1 MRQWFYADSGQ
12 QRGPVSE
19 SELRNLLETSRIP
32 ADTKVWTEG
41 MQDWRAASEIS
52 ELAFSPY
59 AAPQAGLNDEVVWD
73 DYTPSG
79 SQVRPWIRYWARTFD
94 TLIFMFG
101 SAILIAVLNPALIE
115 ESNDTLFGIIV
126 LLAYNFVEP
135 VMLSAFGYT
144 PMKWLLKVRVRNA
157 DKSKLGYMKALSR
170 TFKVWIKG
178 QGLGIPLIALI
189 TQITSYNHLKNNGVT
204 SWDQEAGIEVSHQ
217 DIEWWRWVAVL
228 MVLAGIMA
236 LIVLGSEQA

>member
-1 MRQWFYADSGQ
+1 MTQWFYADSGQ
-12 QRGPVSE
+12 QRGPIGE

-41 MQDWRAASEIS
+41 MQDWREASEVP

-59 AAPQAGLNDEVVWD
+59 AAPQACLDPEVVWD

-79 SQVRPWIRYWARTFD
+79 SQVRPWVRYWARTFD
-94 TLIFMFG
+94 TLIFISG
-101 SAILIAVLNPALIE
+101 SGILIGVLNPALIE

-135 VMLSAFGYT
+135 VMLSIFGYT

-157 DKSKLGYMKALSR
+157 DRSKLSYAKALIR

-178 QGLGIPLIALI
+178 QGLGIPLISLI
-189 TQITSYNHLKNNGVT
+189 THITSYNTLNNHGVT
-204 SWDQEAGIEVSHQ
+204 WWDRDAGIEVSHQ
-217 DIEWWRWVAVL
+217 EIEWWRWVSILVV
-228 MVLAGIMA
+228 MAGIVA
-236 LIVLGSEQA
+236 LIVLGLEQA